1 MNDNL
6 PPGLRSTTMDGNQ
19 PSIRI
24 LKGSDQEEYDDDV
37 DDDIDHDQVEETK
50 EEVQNTRLDEKK
62 VDLKVKKTN

>member
-1 MNDNL
+1 
-6 PPGLRSTTMDGNQ
+6 MDGNQ